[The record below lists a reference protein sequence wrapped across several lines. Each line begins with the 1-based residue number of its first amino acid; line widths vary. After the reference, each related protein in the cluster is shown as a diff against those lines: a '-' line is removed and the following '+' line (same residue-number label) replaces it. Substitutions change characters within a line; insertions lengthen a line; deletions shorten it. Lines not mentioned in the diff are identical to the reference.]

1 MKLRILLLFMAALM
15 AHWSVSADGR
25 FDKEY
30 QSLMYFE
37 LDRMG
42 DEKEFVD
49 QLQAYISRSQT
60 AAGKS
65 VAPLPGFAMLEE
77 RSAIWTD
84 GFALY
89 ESLYFDEDRTL
100 GFANKGTDYFN
111 THNGGFTLKKGKKGW
126 TDQADGRYS
135 ATLQVM
141 GPDTVLVVSNV
152 QGKVRNV
159 LYKVARENIN
169 SSFVTMLRYNLIH
182 AGVYTASDG
191 KSSYVFGPCF
201 PWYKL
206 LKERYM
212 TDPGIFLALMRG
224 NRLLI
229 SYGGGRVSHGD
240 PSASNYGKMP
250 GGGGAGA
257 IMNAMLWDLQGV
269 PQGLDVTLERD
280 EPYVD
285 HLPALNGKHD
295 VLTKVE
301 DAYPELDGK
310 WGFASA
316 IALTPQLLQT
326 FTAETLKLM
335 RAEIYAR
342 HGDTFRD
349 AATQRYFDAQSW
361 YKKKG
366 GQVALTDI
374 ERFNYRL
381 IKQVEQNRR
390 LQ

>member
-1 MKLRILLLFMAALM
+1 MKLRILLLLMIALM
-15 AHWSVSADGR
+15 AHWRVSADDR

-42 DEKEFVD
+42 NEKEFVN
-49 QLQAYISRSQT
+49 QLQAYISRSQE

-65 VAPLPGFAMLEE
+65 VASLPGGFAMLEE

-100 GFANKGTDYFN
+100 KFANKGPNFFN
-111 THNGGFTLKKGKKGW
+111 IHAGGFALKKGKKGW
-126 TDQADGRYS
+126 TDQADGKYG

-141 GPDTVLVVSNV
+141 GPDTVLVVNNA

-169 SSFVTMLRYNLIH
+169 SSFVTMHRYNLIH
-182 AGVYTASDG
+182 AGVYTGSDG
-191 KSSYVFGPCF
+191 EASYVFGPSF
-201 PWYKL
+201 PWYKQI
-206 LKERYM
+206 KESYM

-229 SYGGGRVSHGD
+229 SYGGGRVSRGN
-240 PSASNYGKMP
+240 PNASNYGKMP

-257 IMNAMLWDLQGV
+257 IMNAMLWDILGV

-301 DAYPELDGK
+301 DVYPELDGK

-326 FTAETLKLM
+326 FSAEALKLM

-349 AATQRYFDAQSW
+349 AATQRYFDAQPW

-366 GQVALTDI
+366 AKVTLTDI

-390 LQ
+390 